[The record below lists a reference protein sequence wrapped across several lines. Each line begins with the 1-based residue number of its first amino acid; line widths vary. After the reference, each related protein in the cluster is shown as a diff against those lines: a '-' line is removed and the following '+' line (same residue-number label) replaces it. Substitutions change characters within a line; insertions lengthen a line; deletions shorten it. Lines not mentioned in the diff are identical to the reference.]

1 MKKKNFDFFFKDYE
15 EPYCV
20 VELDSPMQKHLT
32 DVHKD
37 VSSINEQFLFDITPS
52 SEELS
57 IYVYDRAKDYGSN
70 ILIFLLKLHF
80 ILQTCIKVSKKVL
93 TSH

>member
-1 MKKKNFDFFFKDYE
+1 MNKFILDYE

-20 VELDSPMQKHLT
+20 IELDSPMQKHLT

-37 VSSINEQFLFDITPS
+37 ISAINEQFLFDITPN

-70 ILIFLLKLHF
+70 NY
-80 ILQTCIKVSKKVL
+80 
-93 TSH
+93 